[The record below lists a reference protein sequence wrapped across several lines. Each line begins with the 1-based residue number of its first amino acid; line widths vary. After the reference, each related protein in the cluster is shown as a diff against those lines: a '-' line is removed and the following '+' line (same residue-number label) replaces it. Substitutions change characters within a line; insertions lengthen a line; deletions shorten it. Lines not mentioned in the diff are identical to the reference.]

1 MVLSLMRALFFS
13 LLPAAKLIWS
23 HAATF
28 LIAKRAGIP
37 VPHDYDSL
45 SRIVDHPVGW
55 LITRPLLWA
64 VMGVILGPYGFF
76 LGWRAL
82 KIKRLIRNIP
92 RSTIRAAAL
101 GPVEIVGKASG
112 PYTLVSPIANNE
124 CLYYRLVVLV
134 GERGARKIVDEMC
147 APVFID
153 DGTGKVMMDPRGAG
167 LEMDP
172 YEGTHS
178 DYLGHVA
185 ARHGF
190 SKGDVVSAQEFCI
203 RSDDTIFVLGTLREN
218 PWADNNADVHAT
230 ALSRIGPGF
239 VSEAEADI
247 QRRSVYEFLDPS
259 APSGCVQVSA
269 AEFDLHPPVILMK
282 GSPFIISN
290 RSQRE
295 VISDLSWKSIVYIW
309 GGPIATLLGVWGI
322 LKHLQW
328 WGVLP

>member
-1 MVLSLMRALFFS
+1 MILPRVLFLRLHLTANFFWSKISAL
-13 LLPAAKLIWS
+13 LIVKRPA
-23 HAATF
+23 
-28 LIAKRAGIP
+28 IP

-45 SRIVDHPVGW
+45 SRMIEHPVVW
-55 LITRPLLWA
+55 LLTRPLFWA
-64 VMGVILGPYGFF
+64 LMGVVFGPYGFF
-76 LGWRAL
+76 LGWRKL
-82 KIKRLIRNIP
+82 RVKRLIKNIP

-112 PYTLVSPIANNE
+112 PYTLVSPLANCE

-134 GERGARKIVDEMC
+134 GERGSHRIVDEMC

-153 DGTGKVMMDPRGAG
+153 DGTGKVMVDPRGAE

-172 YEGTHS
+172 SQGSNS

-203 RSDDTIFVLGTLREN
+203 RLDETIFVLGTLREN
-218 PWADNNADVHAT
+218 PWTGKKTDVHAS

-259 APSGCVQVSA
+259 APSGCLQVA
-269 AEFDLHPPVILMK
+269 AGEFDLHPPVILMK
-282 GSPFIISN
+282 GSPFLISN

-295 VISDLSWKSIVYIW
+295 LISDLSWKSIVYIW
-309 GGPIATLLGVWGI
+309 GGPIVTLLGVWGI

>member
-1 MVLSLMRALFFS
+1 MGLWFFS
-13 LLPAAKLIWS
+13 FHPAAKFLGS
-23 HAATF
+23 HISAF
-28 LIAKRAGIP
+28 LNVKGAGIP

-45 SRIVDHPVGW
+45 SRIIDHPVAW
-55 LITRPLLWA
+55 LLTRPLFWA
-64 VMGVILGPYGFF
+64 VMGVVFGPYGFF

-134 GERGARKIVDEMC
+134 GERGAHKIVDEMC
-147 APVFID
+147 APVFIG
-153 DGTGKVMMDPRGAG
+153 DGTSKVMMDPRGAE

-190 SKGDVVSAQEFCI
+190 SRAMSC
-203 RSDDTIFVLGTLREN
+203 RRRN
-218 PWADNNADVHAT
+218 
-230 ALSRIGPGF
+230 F
-239 VSEAEADI
+239 VSG
-247 QRRSVYEFLDPS
+247 RMKPFLFS
-259 APSGCVQVSA
+259 AHYARIPGRTRTWRYMR
-269 AEFDLHPPVILMK
+269 P
-282 GSPFIISN
+282 
-290 RSQRE
+290 R
-295 VISDLSWKSIVYIW
+295 
-309 GGPIATLLGVWGI
+309 
-322 LKHLQW
+322 
-328 WGVLP
+328 

>member
-1 MVLSLMRALFFS
+1 MGLLFFS
-13 LLPAAKLIWS
+13 FHTAPKFFGSNISASLIVKGVGLPVS
-23 HAATF
+23 
-28 LIAKRAGIP
+28 
-37 VPHDYDSL
+37 HDYDSL
-45 SRIVDHPVGW
+45 SRIIDHPVAW
-55 LITRPLLWA
+55 LLTRPLFWA
-64 VMGVILGPYGFF
+64 VMGVIFGPYGFF

-82 KIKRLIRNIP
+82 KVKRLIRNIP

-134 GERGARKIVDEMC
+134 GERGAHKIVDEMC

-153 DGTGKVMMDPRGAG
+153 DGTGKVMMDPRGAE
-167 LEMDP
+167 LAMDP

-178 DYLGHVA
+178 ECLGHVA

-190 SKGDVVSAQEFCI
+190 SKGDVVSAQEFRI
-203 RSDDTIFVLGTLREN
+203 RADDTIFVLGTLREN
-218 PWADNNADVHAT
+218 PWADKKVDAYAT

-239 VSEAEADI
+239 VSEGEADI
-247 QRRSVYEFLDPS
+247 QRRSVYEYLDPA
-259 APSGCVQVSA
+259 APSGCLQVSA

-295 VISDLSWKSIVYIW
+295 VISDLSWKSVVYIW
-309 GGPIATLLGVWGI
+309 GGPIVTLLGVWGI
-322 LKHLQW
+322 LKHLQAW
-328 WGVLP
+328 RVLP

>member
-1 MVLSLMRALFFS
+1 MG
-13 LLPAAKLIWS
+13 LLVSSFHPAAKVFGS
-23 HAATF
+23 HISAF
-28 LIAKRAGIP
+28 LIVKGTGIP
-37 VPHDYDSL
+37 VPRDYDSL
-45 SRIVDHPVGW
+45 SRIIDHPVAW
-55 LITRPLLWA
+55 LLTRPLFWA
-64 VMGVILGPYGFF
+64 VMAVVFGPYGFF

-134 GERGARKIVDEMC
+134 GERGAHKIVDEMC
-147 APVFID
+147 APVFIG
-153 DGTGKVMMDPRGAG
+153 DGTGKVMMDPRGAE

-190 SKGDVVSAQEFCI
+190 SRGDVVSAQEFCI
-203 RSDDTIFVLGTLREN
+203 RADETIFVLGTLREN
-218 PWADNNADVHAT
+218 PWADKNVDVHAT
-230 ALSRIGPGF
+230 TLSRIGPGF

-247 QRRSVYEFLDPS
+247 QRRSVYEYLDPA
-259 APSGCVQVSA
+259 APSGCLQVSA

-295 VISDLSWKSIVYIW
+295 VISDLSWKSVVYIW
-309 GGPIATLLGVWGI
+309 GGPAVTLLGVWGI
-322 LKHLQW
+322 LKHLQL

>member
-1 MVLSLMRALFFS
+1 MGLWFFS
-13 LLPAAKLIWS
+13 FHPAAKFLGS
-23 HAATF
+23 HISAF
-28 LIAKRAGIP
+28 LSVKGAGIP

-45 SRIVDHPVGW
+45 SRIIDHPVAW
-55 LITRPLLWA
+55 LLTRPLFWA
-64 VMGVILGPYGFF
+64 VMGVVFGPYGFF

-101 GPVEIVGKASG
+101 GPVEIVGKAYG

-134 GERGARKIVDEMC
+134 GERGAHKIVDEMC
-147 APVFID
+147 APVFIG
-153 DGTGKVMMDPRGAG
+153 DGTGKVMMDPRGAE

-190 SKGDVVSAQEFCI
+190 SRGDVVSAQEFCI
-203 RSDDTIFVLGTLREN
+203 RADETIFVLGTLREN
-218 PWADNNADVHAT
+218 PWADKNVDVHAT
-230 ALSRIGPGF
+230 TLSRIGPGF

-247 QRRSVYEFLDPS
+247 QRRSVYEYLDPA
-259 APSGCVQVSA
+259 APSGCLQVSA

-295 VISDLSWKSIVYIW
+295 VISDLSWKSVVYIW
-309 GGPIATLLGVWGI
+309 GGPAVTLLGVWGI
-322 LKHLQW
+322 LKHLQL